1 MTVRVR
7 YAPSP
12 TGLQHIGSLRT
23 ALFNYF
29 FARSHGGSCILR
41 IEDTDRNRF
50 DPRALDDIYETF
62 SWMGM
67 SFDEGPAQGGRYA
80 PYIQSERHELYREY
94 AHELIRRGLAYTC
107 FCSPQR
113 LEQLREE
120 QKRKGAP
127 QGYDGRCRNL
137 PPELCREKKDAGL
150 PAVIRFALP
159 REGETLIEDAVLGTV
174 RRARRDISP
183 DPVLLKS
190 DGLPTYHLAS
200 VVDDHLMEISHVIR
214 AQEWLSSAALHQLL
228 YEAFE
233 WRAPV
238 FLHLPMVLGKDGKKL
253 SKRHG
258 ASSVAEFRREGYL
271 PEALMNY
278 VSMLGW
284 SCANREF
291 FTRNELEDSFVK
303 GQIAKSP
310 AVFDYRKLQWYNAHY
325 IKQTSDDRL
334 TELCLPIL
342 KEGLT
347 EERAGRSADS
357 GAADSGAAAA
367 NVADSGAADTADA
380 GTADSAAAD
389 SGAADS
395 GAADINFPSAEN
407 LHELMP
413 LAKERMR
420 TLNDITAVLGFL
432 YIDTIPNAELFQ
444 NMKNA
449 AQARA
454 ALQAVCDALSLP
466 APDEAVGA
474 AVPTLPV
481 DGADDEGFHAWFEE
495 LALRQQVG
503 LGRVM
508 LPVRMALTGSKSSP
522 PLLDCIRLLGR
533 KTVLRRLERGIKILS
548 ANIN

>member
-137 PPELCREKKDAGL
+137 PPELCREKEDAGL

-174 RRARRDISP
+174 RRAHRDMSP

-214 AQEWLSSAALHQLL
+214 AQEWLSSAALHHLL

-291 FTRNELEDSFVK
+291 FTRNELEDFFVK

-334 TELCLPIL
+334 TELCLPIF

-347 EERAGRSADS
+347 EERSGRSQ
-357 GAADSGAAAA
+357 
-367 NVADSGAADTADA
+367 
-380 GTADSAAAD
+380 DSAAASAAE
-389 SGAADS
+389 SGA
-395 GAADINFPSAEN
+395 AADINFPSAEN

-454 ALQAVCDALSLP
+454 ALQAVRDALSLS
-466 APDEAVGA
+466 APDEAGGA
-474 AVPTLPV
+474 VLPV

-508 LPVRMALTGSKSSP
+508 LPVRMALTGSKASP

-533 KTVLRRLERGIKILS
+533 KTVLLRLDRGIKILS
-548 ANIN
+548 AHINRSEKIEGLSENN